1 MLSAYFP
8 GRTGPLVLAPTDDPA
23 PLAAAVWIDVADPLA
38 WEKPM
43 VEEVLGIALP
53 SRAEMGEIE
62 ATSRTYIEDGATY
75 ITVPLV
81 VGIESEAPGSVP
93 VTFVLAD
100 GRLVTVRYGDPQAFR
115 KLAQGLRRAPPP
127 ADSMALLLRILEHA
141 VDRTADILERM
152 GAENDAVSQRIFG
165 APADRRLSTEDLN
178 QILRRIGMTQFVLS
192 KCHDSLVA
200 LGRAVTFLAVPAM
213 APGVGKGVASAAAAG
228 QADADPPAA
237 ASRRDKAH
245 REALKA
251 LQRDIQ
257 SLNEN
262 SAFLFSNVAFLLD
275 AAVGRI
281 SIEQSAIIKIFSV
294 AAVVLLPPTMVASI
308 YGMNFEH
315 MPELAWPLGY
325 PLALLLMVLSSVVPY
340 LLFKR
345 KGWL

>member
-1 MLSAYFP
+1 MLHAYFP
-8 GRTGPLVLAPTDDPA
+8 DRIGPLALAPTDPA
-23 PLAAAVWIDVADPLA
+23 DTLAAAVWIDIADPLA
-38 WEKPM
+38 WEKPL
-43 VEEVLGIALP
+43 VEEALGLGLP
-53 SRAEMGEIE
+53 SRAEMAEIE
-62 ATSRTYIEDGATY
+62 ATSRTYVEDGATY

-81 VGIESEAPGSVP
+81 VGIESESPGTVP
-93 VTFVLAD
+93 VTFVLAA

-115 KLAQGLRRAPPP
+115 T
-127 ADSMALLLRILEHA
+127 MALGLARTTAPAEGTAILLRLLETI

-152 GAENDAVSQRIFG
+152 GAENDAVSKRIFG

-200 LGRAVTFLAVPAM
+200 LGRAVAFLSV
-213 APGVGKGVASAAAAG
+213 
-228 QADADPPAA
+228 PAA
-237 ASRRDKAH
+237 AQQPAANARRDKAY

-251 LQRDIQ
+251 LQRDIH

-294 AAVVLLPPTMVASI
+294 AAVVLLPPTMVASV
-308 YGMNFEH
+308 YGMNFEV
-315 MPELAWPLGY
+315 MPELQWDFGY
-325 PLALLLMVLSSVVPY
+325 PFALVLMVLSAVVPY